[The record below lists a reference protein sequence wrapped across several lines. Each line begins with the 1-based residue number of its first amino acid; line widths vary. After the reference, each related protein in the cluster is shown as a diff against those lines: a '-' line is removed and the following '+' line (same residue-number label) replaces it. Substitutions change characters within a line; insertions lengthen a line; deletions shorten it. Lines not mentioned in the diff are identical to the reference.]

1 MNNTDIEIEN
11 ILEEE
16 QKRQRNSAVFIA
28 SENYASSS
36 VRKYTSSILT
46 NKYAEGYPGQRYYA
60 GCEYADQAENL
71 AIDRGKKIFES
82 QHINVQPHSGSQANM
97 AVYIGLLNPGDKI
110 LSLSLDHGGHL
121 SHGHNVN
128 FSGKIY
134 EIHNYFLDKETE
146 MIDFN
151 SLQKIAEE
159 IKPKLIICV
168 YSAYSRI
175 IDFERFKEI
184 ADSVNALLMAD
195 IAHIAGLFVAK
206 QHPSPVNIA
215 DIITSTTHKT
225 LRGPRG
231 GIAIIK
237 NSLSKKYDRGIF
249 PAVQGG
255 PIMNNILAK
264 AVAFKEASS
273 DEFAQYSKDIINNA
287 QILCEFFKEKKLRIV
302 SDKTENHLMLIDTR
316 SVNLSGAE
324 AEEKLNSV
332 GIIVNKNAIPF
343 DPEPPKITSGIRIG
357 TPGMTTRKISK
368 NDLKIQFLPIDLGY
382 LIGIGKLIGILAE
395 LNCRYILTMQHKPKL
410 WKNQKIE

>member
-1 MNNTDIEIEN
+1 MNTIDLEIDN
-11 ILEEE
+11 ILENE
-16 QKRQRNSAVFIA
+16 QKRQRDSAVFIA

-60 GCEYADQAENL
+60 GCEFADQAENL
-71 AIDRGKKIFES
+71 AIERGKKIFQS
-82 QHINVQPHSGSQANM
+82 NHINVQPHSGSQANM
-97 AVYIGLLNPGDKI
+97 AAYIALLKPGDKI

-134 EIHNYFLDKETE
+134 EIHNYFLNKETE
-146 MIDFN
+146 MIDFE
-151 SLQKIAEE
+151 SLQKTAEE
-159 IKPKLIICV
+159 IKPKIIICGF
-168 YSAYSRI
+168 SAYSRI
-175 IDFERFKEI
+175 IDFPKFKKI
-184 ADSVNALLMAD
+184 AESVNALLMAD
-195 IAHIAGLFVAK
+195 IAHIAGLIVSK

-231 GIAIIK
+231 GIAIISD
-237 NSLSKKYDRGIF
+237 SLSKKYDRGIF

-255 PIMNNILAK
+255 PIMNNVLAK
-264 AVAFKEASS
+264 AVAFKEAST
-273 DEFAQYSKDIINNA
+273 DEFIQYSKDIISNA
-287 QILCEFFKEKKLRIV
+287 KLLCDFFKQKNLRIV
-302 SDKTENHLMLIDTR
+302 SDQTDNHLMLIDTR
-316 SVNLSGAE
+316 SVNLNGAE

-357 TPGMTTRKISK
+357 TPAITTRGISQ
-368 NDLKIQFLPIDLGY
+368 NDLLEIGDLIYETLTTSDKNSSTIKDQVSKIMHKLPL
-382 LIGIGKLIGILAE
+382 
-395 LNCRYILTMQHKPKL
+395 P
-410 WKNQKIE
+410 

>member
-82 QHINVQPHSGSQANM
+82 QYINVQPHSGSQANM

-159 IKPKLIICV
+159 IKPKLIICG

-195 IAHIAGLFVAK
+195 IAHIAGLVVAK

-273 DEFAQYSKDIINNA
+273 NEFVQYSKDIINNA

-357 TPGMTTRKISK
+357 TPAITTRKISK
-368 NDLKIQFLPIDLGY
+368 NDLLSVGELIYETLTTDIEKNSNIIKQVHEIMNKLPL
-382 LIGIGKLIGILAE
+382 
-395 LNCRYILTMQHKPKL
+395 P
-410 WKNQKIE
+410 

>member
-1 MNNTDIEIEN
+1 MNITDIEIEN
-11 ILEEE
+11 ILENE
-16 QKRQRNSAVFIA
+16 QKRQRDSAVFIA

-60 GCEYADQAENL
+60 GCEFADQAENL
-71 AIDRGKKIFES
+71 AIERGKKIFES
-82 QHINVQPHSGSQANM
+82 EHINVQPHSGSQANM
-97 AVYIGLLNPGDKI
+97 AAYISLLNPGDRI

-134 EIHNYFLDKETE
+134 EIHNYFLDEETE
-146 MIDFN
+146 MLDFD
-151 SLQKIAEE
+151 SIQKIAEE
-159 IKPKLIICV
+159 IKPKLIICGF
-168 YSAYSRI
+168 SAYSRI
-175 IDFERFKEI
+175 INFEKFRKI
-184 ADSVNALLMAD
+184 ADSVNALMMAD
-195 IAHIAGLFVAK
+195 IAHIAGLIVAK

-255 PIMNNILAK
+255 PIMNNVIAK

-273 DEFAQYSKDIINNA
+273 EGFVQYSKDIITNSKL
-287 QILCEFFKEKKLRIV
+287 LCGFFKDKQLRIV
-302 SDKTENHLMLIDTR
+302 SDDTDNHLMLIDTR

-343 DPEPPKITSGIRIG
+343 DPNPPRITSGIRIG
-357 TPGMTTRKISK
+357 TPAITTRKISE
-368 NDLKIQFLPIDLGY
+368 NDLLQIGELIFQTLTTSAKKSTYIKHEVNKIMNKLPL
-382 LIGIGKLIGILAE
+382 
-395 LNCRYILTMQHKPKL
+395 P
-410 WKNQKIE
+410 